1 MNKHINF
8 EDNIFV
14 LDARIRMIHD
24 TLTIEADPGLFLE
37 KTLDDLEF
45 ISGVLDVLLA
55 NLVENVKLIER
66 AGEFNNLSDLE
77 WQFDQLL
84 TRFYNGQGG
93 ISAARYPD
101 IREKILL
108 LKGKSAARRKTI
120 DDSRVSGEEA
130 EPVVSSDELSEL
142 LKGL

>member
-8 EDNIFV
+8 EDNIFI
-14 LDARIRMIHD
+14 LNARIRMIHD
-24 TLTIEADPGLFLE
+24 TLTIEADPELFLE

-45 ISGVLDVLLA
+45 ISGVLDTLLA
-55 NLVENVKLIER
+55 NLIENVRLIER

-84 TRFYNGQGG
+84 TRFCNGQDG
-93 ISAARYPD
+93 ISAAHPD
-101 IREKILL
+101 IRKKLL
-108 LKGKSAARRKTI
+108 PLKSKSTARRKAI
-120 DDSRVSGEEA
+120 DGSRGSGEQA

-142 LKGL
+142 LKGF